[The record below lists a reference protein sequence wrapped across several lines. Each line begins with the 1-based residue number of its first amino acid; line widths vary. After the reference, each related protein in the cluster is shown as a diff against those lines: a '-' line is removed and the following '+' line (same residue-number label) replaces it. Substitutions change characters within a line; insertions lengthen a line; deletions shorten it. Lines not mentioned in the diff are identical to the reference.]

1 MVLASAPAKL
11 TGFAAFDHPG
21 AARVTFAQ
29 LCRAVQRSLEA
40 PSYENTYNQQ
50 LQQHQQLQPQPMSA
64 QIRPGGGRSSPP
76 SPQKQS
82 VAPIH
87 RPSPRSQS
95 ARAGLTIIGTDGSDG
110 SGSGDAAAPMPPED
124 RKAGPSPRQQPP
136 LVARGSTISGL
147 PMQRSNGSGRIDA
160 LWDSYNSGAAGGV
173 AGGGGGNG
181 SGNAS
186 LGTSPLTP
194 RALSL
199 SLSPAGQA
207 ACGATGG
214 GGPAGGVVAGG
225 PGVPA
230 ALPATEAP
238 AMLQTSLR
246 RTRRAMPGAYALA
259 LAAEGQHDKGSHA
272 SMVKWPSWW
281 RRAVSGHHRLARL
294 HLEAWGCPPHP

>member
-40 PSYENTYNQQ
+40 PSYESTYQQLQQ

-281 RRAVSGHHRLARL
+281 RRAVSGHHRLIGL
-294 HLEAWGCPPHP
+294 HLEA